1 MWKLIF
7 KNLLSRRR
15 RLAWLLAEIVIVTIV
30 IWVFI
35 DPIVVNGYIDS
46 VPLGYDR
53 EKLCVVKTMR
63 LHDEER
69 VDRAAA
75 EADMRNLLARIGNL
89 PEVESC
95 TLIHWSYP
103 DATGS
108 SANGFKKDSVW
119 ITVQMMPLISGWNYL
134 TTYGIDAVAGSPSA
148 EELQNLTPT
157 RGNIVVTRTVADL
170 YFPGINPVG
179 HYMNEDEEDFSPED
193 AFRVVGVIE
202 DVRPRSTFDSAL
214 LAYNFYEFDPELSYS
229 IVIRLKDEAGMSR
242 FLHDFNER
250 IDGMQS
256 GVYTCKEIVSYD
268 TIGKEFAY
276 SQGVTNQLRLKTLLS
291 VFFFANLLLGV
302 SGVFYLQT
310 RKRSE
315 EAGVMR
321 SFGATPRRIRL
332 MLLGEGWIL
341 TTVGCLVGCL
351 IYLQYAV
358 KEGLARANNVA
369 AYDAYDPS
377 WVNNLPLHFTAVS
390 LVVYVLLVI
399 VVSLGISIPAWRISS
414 VNPSDAL
421 RHE

>member
-35 DPIVVNGYIDS
+35 DPIVVQGYIDS

-53 EKLCVVKTMR
+53 EKLCMVTTMCNSD
-63 LHDEER
+63 DER
-69 VDRAAA
+69 NDTAST
-75 EADMRNLLARIGNL
+75 EADLRNLLTRIGNL
-89 PEVESC
+89 PEVEGC
-95 TLIHWSYP
+95 TIVDWSYP
-103 DATGS
+103 DARGS
-108 SANGFKKDSVW
+108 SMSGFRKDSVW
-119 ITVQMMPLISGWNYL
+119 ITVQIMPLISGWNYL
-134 TTYGIDAVAGSPSA
+134 TTYGIDAVPGSPSA

-157 RGNIVVTRTVADL
+157 QGNIVVTRTVADL

-179 HYMNEDEEDFSPED
+179 HYMNENDEDFTPEGSY
-193 AFRVVGVIE
+193 RIVGVVE
-202 DVRPRSTFDSAL
+202 DVRPQSTFSGAL
-214 LAYNFYEFDPELSYS
+214 LAYNFPEFVPDTEYR
-229 IVIRLKDEAGMSR
+229 IVIRLKDGANMSR

-250 IDGMQS
+250 IDEMQS

-268 TIGKEFAY
+268 TVGKEYAY
-276 SQGVTNQLRLKTLLS
+276 SQGVTNQIRLKTLLS

-302 SGVFYLQT
+302 AGVFYLQT

-321 SFGATPRRIRL
+321 SFGATPGRIRL

-358 KEGLARANNVA
+358 KEGLARANHVV